1 MKNHWTNHLSGYVK
15 VQVKGIGAARF
26 INRLLEQKVLVWD
39 VKNMG
44 TETVVFYMKLEEVP
58 TLRVAARKSECKVT
72 FLERKGAPFFGR
84 KLMKY
89 SGLLVGLILFCTMI
103 FILSNV
109 VWGIDIKGASPA
121 TEHEVRKALEEMDI
135 KVGKLQFG
143 LDQMEDIQKE
153 LSERVPAITW
163 IGVQLK
169 GTTFEFQVV
178 EKKQPKEEG
187 NESYMNLVAA
197 KNATIVQ
204 PMVER
209 GQGIVEKNQY
219 VQKGDVLV
227 SGFIGRED
235 NKKFVGAK
243 GKVMAETWYKTT
255 VTVPLK
261 TNLFVFNGDSK
272 TKHTVKFGDFEIP
285 VWGFQDPEF
294 PEYEVEEDI
303 KTLRLFGWEIP
314 VSFHE
319 KTYLSK
325 EKAVRIYTEEEAAAQ
340 AEKMARQD
348 VLKLAPD
355 DATIIEEKILHKRS
369 QNGKV
374 KMTIHYQV
382 LENIAIGQPMIQGD

>member
-1 MKNHWTNHLSGYVK
+1 MKNHWTNHLGGYVK
-15 VQVKGIGAARF
+15 VQVNGRGAARF

-39 VKNMG
+39 VKTMG
-44 TETVVFYMKLEEVP
+44 TETVVFYMKLEEIR

-72 FLERKGAPFFGR
+72 FLERKGAPFFGK

-89 SGLLVGLILFCTMI
+89 SGLLVGLALFCSII

-109 VWGIDIKGASPA
+109 IWGIEIKGASPA

-143 LDQMEDIQKE
+143 LDQMEDIQKD

-209 GQGIVEKNQY
+209 GQGMVEKNQY
-219 VQKGDVLV
+219 VRKGEILV

-255 VTVPLK
+255 VAVPLK
-261 TNLFVFNGDSK
+261 TNLFVYNGDSK
-272 TKHTVKFGDFEIP
+272 TKYSVKFGDFEMP
-285 VWGFQDPEF
+285 VWGFGDHGF
-294 PEYEVEEDI
+294 PEYEMEEDR
-303 KTLRLFGWEIP
+303 KTFRFFGLEVPI
-314 VSFHE
+314 SFH
-319 KTYLSK
+319 KKNYLSK
-325 EKAVRIYTEEEAAAQ
+325 EKAVRVYTEKEAVIQ

-355 DATIIEEKILHKRS
+355 DAAIIEEKILHKRS
-369 QNGKV
+369 YNGKV

>member
-15 VQVKGIGAARF
+15 VQVRGRGAARF

-44 TETVVFYMKLEEVP
+44 TETVVFYMKLEEVQ

-72 FLERKGAPFFGR
+72 FLERKGAPFFAK

-89 SGLLVGLILFCTMI
+89 SGLLVGLFLFCTLI

-109 VWGIDIKGASPA
+109 VWGIEIKGASPA
-121 TEHEVRKALEEMDI
+121 TEHEVRKALEDMDI

-178 EKKQPKEEG
+178 EKKQPKEESAQ
-187 NESYMNLVAA
+187 SYMNLIAA
-197 KNATIVQ
+197 KNATIIQ

-209 GQGIVEKNQY
+209 GQGLVEKNQY

-243 GKVMAETWYKTT
+243 GKIMAETWYKTA

-272 TKHTVKFGDFEIP
+272 TKHTVKFWDFEVP
-285 VWGFQDPEF
+285 VWGFGNPEF
-294 PEYEVEEDI
+294 PEFEVEEDT
-303 KTLRLFGWEIP
+303 KTFRFLGWKIP
-314 VSFHE
+314 VSVH
-319 KTYLSK
+319 KKQYLSK
-325 EKAVRIYTEEEAAAQ
+325 EKAVRVYTEEEAAVQ

-355 DATIIEEKILHKRS
+355 DATIIAEKILHKRVD
-369 QNGKV
+369 NGKV

>member
-1 MKNHWTNHLSGYVK
+1 MKNDWTNHLSGYVK
-15 VQVKGIGAARF
+15 VQVNGRGATRF

-72 FLERKGAPFFGR
+72 FLERKGAYFFGK
-84 KLMKY
+84 KLLKY
-89 SGLLVGLILFCTMI
+89 SGLLVGLFLFCTLI

-109 VWGIDIKGASPA
+109 VWGIEIKGASPA

-178 EKKQPKEEG
+178 EKKQPKKEA
-187 NESYMNLVAA
+187 NETYMNLIAA
-197 KNATIVQ
+197 KSGTIVQ
-204 PMVER
+204 PMVEK

-219 VQKGDVLV
+219 VQKGDILV

-235 NKKFVGAK
+235 KKKFVGAK

-272 TKHTVKFGDFEIP
+272 T
-285 VWGFQDPEF
+285 
-294 PEYEVEEDI
+294 
-303 KTLRLFGWEIP
+303 
-314 VSFHE
+314 
-319 KTYLSK
+319 
-325 EKAVRIYTEEEAAAQ
+325 
-340 AEKMARQD
+340 
-348 VLKLAPD
+348 
-355 DATIIEEKILHKRS
+355 
-369 QNGKV
+369 
-374 KMTIHYQV
+374 
-382 LENIAIGQPMIQGD
+382 

>member
-1 MKNHWTNHLSGYVK
+1 MKNDWTNHLSGYVK
-15 VQVKGIGAARF
+15 VQVNGRGATRF

-72 FLERKGAPFFGR
+72 FLERKGAYFFGK
-84 KLMKY
+84 KLLKY
-89 SGLLVGLILFCTMI
+89 SGLLVGLFLFCTLI

-109 VWGIDIKGASPA
+109 VWGIEIKGASPA

-143 LDQMEDIQKE
+143 LNQMEDIQKE

-178 EKKQPKEEG
+178 EKKQPKKEA
-187 NESYMNLVAA
+187 NETYMNLIAA
-197 KNATIVQ
+197 KSGTIVQ
-204 PMVER
+204 PMVEK

-219 VQKGDVLV
+219 VQKGDILV

-272 TKHTVKFGDFEIP
+272 TKNTIKFGDFEMP
-285 VWGFQDPEF
+285 VWGFGEHGF
-294 PEYEVEEDI
+294 PEYEVEEDR
-303 KTLRLFGWEIP
+303 KVFRFFGWEIP
-314 VSFHE
+314 ITFHK

-325 EKAVRIYTEEEAAAQ
+325 EKAVRVYTEEEAAVQ

-355 DATIIEEKILHKRS
+355 DASIIDEKILHKRS
-369 QNGKV
+369 HNGKV